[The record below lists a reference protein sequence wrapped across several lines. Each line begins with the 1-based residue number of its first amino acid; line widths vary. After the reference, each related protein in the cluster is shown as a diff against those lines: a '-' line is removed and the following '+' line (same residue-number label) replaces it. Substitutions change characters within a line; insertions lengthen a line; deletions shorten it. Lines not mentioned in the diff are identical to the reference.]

1 MDNIKL
7 KLESII
13 FEVMLPESQAFLT
26 ELNEE
31 IENGNESNEIID
43 AKKDVEAFLEELSQ
57 ILKLIEEDKISNE
70 DAEIMYEKIR
80 AMIDEH
86 EEKIISLI
94 KIRIKKIN

>member
-86 EEKIISLI
+86 EEKDH
-94 KIRIKKIN
+94 

>member
-86 EEKIISLI
+86 EEKRSLAL
-94 KIRIKKIN
+94 